1 MWGRCPWGA
10 APLLRVWEAMKIS
23 ADIQIDRAELER
35 RVAEYQRTDEFQL
48 DILDLIYDYKMQGLP
63 VPEKE
68 QLHAEAV
75 SLNRECLKAIMTC
88 EASGHLWKEKD
99 ADPEN
104 GTSTLTC
111 RRCGAEE
118 HLRW

>member
-1 MWGRCPWGA
+1 
-10 APLLRVWEAMKIS
+10 MKIS

-35 RVAEYQRTDEFQL
+35 RVTEYQRTDEFQL

-68 QLHAEAV
+68 QLHAEVV
-75 SLNRECLKAIMTC
+75 SLNRKCLKVIMTC
-88 EASGHLWKEKD
+88 EAKGHLWKEQ

>member
-1 MWGRCPWGA
+1 MGTQDFQTG
-10 APLLRVWEAMKIS
+10 VEAL
-23 ADIQIDRAELER
+23 AFAYRAEG
-35 RVAEYQRTDEFQL
+35 
-48 DILDLIYDYKMQGLP
+48 IP
-63 VPEKE
+63 VPPYEVL
-68 QLHAEAV
+68 QGIEAGEV
-75 SLNRECLKAIMTC
+75 RKCMETMMLC
-88 EASGHLWKEKD
+88 EAKGHLWKEQ

>member
-1 MWGRCPWGA
+1 
-10 APLLRVWEAMKIS
+10 MKIS

-68 QLHAEAV
+68 RLHAEAV

-88 EASGHLWKEKD
+88 EAKGHLWKEKD

-104 GTSTLTC
+104 GTSTLAC